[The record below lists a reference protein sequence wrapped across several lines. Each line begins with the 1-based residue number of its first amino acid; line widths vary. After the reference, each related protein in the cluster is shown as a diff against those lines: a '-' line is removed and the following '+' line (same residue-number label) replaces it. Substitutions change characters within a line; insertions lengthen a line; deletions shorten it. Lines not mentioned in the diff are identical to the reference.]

1 MKLFIFLV
9 LLINII
15 DIILNTKSG
24 NNTRLAVA
32 IGILLITFTLIL
44 DRLIPEGMFL
54 DGITYAAISRNLAIG
69 KGNFWELYYRNAW
82 PFSEHPPLMF
92 GLQALFFKVF
102 GDHYLTEK
110 LYSFAIWLVTLL
122 LLRSI
127 WNRSDN
133 VSKHSY
139 SLPLLLWCIIPT
151 VTWSYTNNILDTT
164 MAMLDLGAV
173 FLLYKGV
180 TSTNNSK
187 VLYLLGGGLLTFAA
201 MFTKGPVGAF
211 PLAVPGL
218 YWLINNTSDFKK
230 LGKIVLQTIM
240 LITVVAGC
248 YTLLYQFPESRANL
262 ERYLQE
268 QLMAALAGKREIT
281 GGGLGRFT
289 LLYELVMQMLPPLV
303 LTTVLIIVS
312 KLLKLKSSAFAG
324 NNKRALFFLLIGV
337 AASAPIMLSVKQRS
351 FYLIPSLPFYVLALT
366 TLLYPYYYAITERL
380 SVGNKGIKYF
390 KISASVIAVGLCVY
404 LGSKVG
410 QVGRDH
416 QLISNMKYLQQQF
429 PKGQVFGICA
439 EGDKDYEFLAYLQRY
454 NRMEVDPVFYCA
466 DYVLIDKNVCN
477 NEIIPI
483 VSQLGFKQQDF
494 ELEQYVLYRRQ
505 LPLRFSF
512 TLLNP
517 VFRTR
522 DK

>member
-9 LLINII
+9 LLINTI

-32 IGILLITFTLIL
+32 LSILLITFTLIL

-69 KGNFWELYYRNAW
+69 KGSLWELYYRNHW

-110 LYSFAIWLVTLL
+110 IYSFAIWLVTVL
-122 LLRSI
+122 LLRHI
-127 WNRSDN
+127 WNRNANTD
-133 VSKHSY
+133 KY
-139 SLPLLLWCIIPT
+139 TYTLPLLLWCIIPT

-164 MAMLDLGAV
+164 MAMFDIGAV
-173 FLLYKGV
+173 LLLYISV
-180 TSTNNSK
+180 TTTKSSK
-187 VLYLLGGGLLTFAA
+187 MLFLLGGGLLTFAA

-211 PLAVPGL
+211 PLAVPGI
-218 YWLINNTSDFKK
+218 YWLVYHTNNFKK
-230 LGKIVLQTIM
+230 LGGVILQTI
-240 LITVVAGC
+240 LLLAVVAGC

-268 QLMAALAGKREIT
+268 QLVAALAGKREIT

-289 LLYELVMQMLPPLV
+289 LLYELLMQMLPPLV
-303 LTTVLIIVS
+303 LTTVLIIVT
-312 KLLKLKSSAFAG
+312 KLLKLKPSSIIG
-324 NNKRALFFLLIGV
+324 NSKRAVFFLLIGV
-337 AASAPIMLSVKQRS
+337 AASLPIMLSVKQRS
-351 FYLIPSLPFYVLALT
+351 FYLIPSLPFYVLALS
-366 TLLYPYYYAITERL
+366 TLLYPYYHVLTERL
-380 SVGNKGIKYF
+380 SVGNNGIKYF

-429 PKGQVFGICA
+429 PKGQVLGICA

-505 LPLRFSF
+505 FPLRFSF